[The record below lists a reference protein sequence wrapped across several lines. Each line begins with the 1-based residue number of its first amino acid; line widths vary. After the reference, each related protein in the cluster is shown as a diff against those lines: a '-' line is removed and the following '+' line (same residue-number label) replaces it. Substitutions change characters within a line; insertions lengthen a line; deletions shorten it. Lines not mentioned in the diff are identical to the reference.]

1 MFVTNWISTTKI
13 QKISEITNFFRH
25 YFLSRTEVVMNK
37 FLRYSLSLVLA
48 FVASVTFAGTTPY
61 KVLTFP
67 DEGTEGQEINGY
79 DQTWKATIGKDVWTI
94 ENFNT
99 YQWNGW
105 KYIKCGRK
113 KVASVASI
121 TSPAIDQPI
130 SNIVLTI
137 DNITKDKI
145 NSIKLQVATDADC
158 NNVTEEIPAKIE
170 DGDLIFKPTKSAAN
184 NYYKFIFDCQAGR
197 KNGLIQVSK
206 IAYYKVGDTP
216 EIVDITNT
224 AETAYTIAKAKELIG
239 AGEGLSESVYVKGT
253 VSQASKELNPTF
265 GSLSYY
271 ISDDGTTGNELK
283 VFGGLSFKGEEFTS
297 VDDIKVGDVVVVY
310 GKLKKYN
317 TTYELDKDNILISL
331 NGTTTGITNI
341 TTDEA
346 AKNAPVYNLAG
357 QKVTKAYKGVVIKNG
372 KKMIQK

>member
-1 MFVTNWISTTKI
+1 
-13 QKISEITNFFRH
+13 
-25 YFLSRTEVVMNK
+25 MNK

-48 FVASVTFAGTTPY
+48 FVASVTLAGTTPY

-67 DEGTEGQEINGY
+67 DEGTESKDISAY
-79 DQTWKATIGKDVWTI
+79 DKTWKATIGEDVWTI
-94 ENFNT
+94 ENFNSNK
-99 YQWNGW
+99 WNNNW
-105 KYIKCGRK
+105 KYIRCGSK
-113 KVASVASI
+113 NFESVASI

-137 DNITKDKI
+137 DKITKDKI

-206 IAYYKVGDTP
+206 IAYYKVGDAP
-216 EIVDITNT
+216 VIVDITNT
-224 AETAYTIAKAKELIG
+224 AETAYTIAKAKELID

>member
-1 MFVTNWISTTKI
+1 
-13 QKISEITNFFRH
+13 
-25 YFLSRTEVVMNK
+25 MNK

-48 FVASVTFAGTTPY
+48 FVASVMFAGTTPY

-67 DEGTEGQEINGY
+67 DEGTEGKTISAYNK
-79 DQTWKATIGKDVWTI
+79 TWKATIGEDVWTI
-94 ENFNT
+94 ANFNT
-99 YQWNGW
+99 NKWNNW
-105 KYIKCGRK
+105 KYIKCGSK
-113 KVASVASI
+113 NFESVASI

-137 DNITKDKI
+137 DNITKSSI
-145 NSIKLQVATDADC
+145 NSIKLKVATDADC
-158 NNVTEEIPAKIE
+158 KNVTEEISAKIE

-184 NYYKFIFDCQAGR
+184 NYYKFVFDCQKGSS
-197 KNGLIQVSK
+197 NGLIQVSK
-206 IAYYKVGDTP
+206 IAYYKVGDAP

-224 AETAYTIAKAKELIG
+224 AETAYTIAKAKELID
-239 AGEGLSESVYVKGT
+239 AGKGLSEKVYVKGT
-253 VSQASKELNPTF
+253 VSQASKELNPTY

-271 ISDDGTTGNELK
+271 ISDDGKTENELK
-283 VFGGLSFKGEEFTS
+283 VYGGLSFEGKKFTS
-297 VDDIKVGDVVVVY
+297 VNDIKVGDVVVVY
-310 GKLKKYN
+310 GKLTKFN
-317 TTYELDKDNILISL
+317 TTYELAANNTLISL

>member
-1 MFVTNWISTTKI
+1 
-13 QKISEITNFFRH
+13 
-25 YFLSRTEVVMNK
+25 MNK

-67 DEGTEGQEINGY
+67 DEGTEGKAISVY
-79 DQTWKATIGKDVWTI
+79 YKTWGATIGEDVWTI
-94 ENFNT
+94 ENFNSNT
-99 YQWNGW
+99 WNNW
-105 KYIKCGRK
+105 NFIKCGRK
-113 KVASVASI
+113 NVTSIASI

-137 DNITKDKI
+137 DKITKDKI
-145 NSIKLQVATDADC
+145 NSIKLLVATDADC
-158 NNVTEEIPAKIE
+158 KNVTEEISAKIE
-170 DGDLIFKPTKSAAN
+170 DGDLIFMPTKSAAN
-184 NYYKFIFDCQAGR
+184 NYYKFIFDCQAGTS
-197 KNGLIQVSK
+197 NGLIQVSK

-216 EIVDITNT
+216 VIVDITNT
-224 AETAYTIAKAKELIG
+224 AETAYTIAKAKELID

-253 VSQASKELNPTF
+253 VSQASKKLNDPY

-271 ISDDGTTGNELK
+271 ISDDGTTGNELQ
-283 VFGGLSFKGEEFTS
+283 VYGGLSFEGKKFTS

-310 GKLKKYN
+310 GKLKKYD

-331 NGTTTGITNI
+331 NGKTTGITNI

>member
-1 MFVTNWISTTKI
+1 
-13 QKISEITNFFRH
+13 
-25 YFLSRTEVVMNK
+25 MNK

-67 DEGTEGQEINGY
+67 DEGTEGKTISAYNK
-79 DQTWKATIGKDVWTI
+79 TWEAKIGEDVWTI
-94 ENFNT
+94 ANFNSNR
-99 YQWNGW
+99 WDNW
-105 KYIKCGRK
+105 KFIRCGSK
-113 KVASVASI
+113 KDASVASI

-158 NNVTEEIPAKIE
+158 NNVTEVISAKIE
-170 DGDLIFKPTKSAAN
+170 DGDLIFTPTKSAAN
-184 NYYKFIFDCQAGR
+184 NYYKFVFDCQKGSN
-197 KNGLIQVSK
+197 NGLIQVSK
-206 IAYYKVGDTP
+206 IAYYKVGDAP

-224 AETAYTIAKAKELIG
+224 AETAYTIAKARELID
-239 AGEGLSESVYVKGT
+239 ADKGLSESVYVKGT
-253 VSQASKELNPTF
+253 VSQASKELNATY

-271 ISDDGTTGNELK
+271 ISDDGTTGNELQ
-283 VFGGLSFKGEEFTS
+283 VYGGLSFESQKFTS
-297 VDDIKVGDVVVVY
+297 VEDIKVGDVVVVY
-310 GKLKKYN
+310 GKLKKFG
-317 TTYELDKDNILISL
+317 TTYELDKNNILISL
-331 NGTTTGITNI
+331 NGKTTGITNI
-341 TTDEA
+341 TADEA

>member
-1 MFVTNWISTTKI
+1 
-13 QKISEITNFFRH
+13 
-25 YFLSRTEVVMNK
+25 MNK
-37 FLRYSLSLVLA
+37 FLRYSLSLILA

-67 DEGTEGQEINGY
+67 DAGEESKTVSGY
-79 DQTWKATIGKDVWTI
+79 TATWKATIGEDVWTI

-99 YQWNGW
+99 NKWDKNW
-105 KYIKCGRK
+105 EYIKCGRN
-113 KVASVASI
+113 KVASIASI

-137 DNITKDKI
+137 DKITKNKI

-158 NNVTEEIPAKIE
+158 KNVTEELSAKIE

-184 NYYKFIFDCQAGR
+184 NYYKFVFDCQAGTS
-197 KNGLIQVSK
+197 NGLIQVSK

-224 AETAYTIAKAKELIG
+224 AETAYTIAKAKELID
-239 AGEGLSESVYVKGT
+239 AGEGLSESVYVKGI
-253 VSQASKELNPTF
+253 VSQASKSLNDTY

-271 ISDDGTTGNELK
+271 ISDDGKTENELQ
-283 VFGGLSFKGEEFTS
+283 VYGGLSFKGEKFTS

-310 GKLKKYN
+310 GKLKKFN
-317 TTYELDKDNILISL
+317 TTYELDLNNILISQ

>member
-1 MFVTNWISTTKI
+1 
-13 QKISEITNFFRH
+13 
-25 YFLSRTEVVMNK
+25 MNK

-67 DEGTEGQEINGY
+67 DEGTEGNSISAYNK
-79 DQTWKATIGKDVWTI
+79 TWKATIGEDVWTI
-94 ENFNT
+94 ANFNT
-99 YQWNGW
+99 NKWNNGW
-105 KYIKCGRK
+105 KYIKCGSK
-113 KVASVASI
+113 NFESVASI

-137 DNITKDKI
+137 DNITKKSI

-158 NNVTEEIPAKIE
+158 KNVTEEISAKIE

-184 NYYKFIFDCQAGR
+184 NYYKFIFDCQKGSG
-197 KNGLIQVSK
+197 NGLIQVSK

-216 EIVDITNT
+216 QIVDITNT
-224 AETAYTIAKAKELIG
+224 PETAYTIAKAKELID
-239 AGEGLSESVYVKGT
+239 AGEGLSESVYVKGI
-253 VSQASKELNPTF
+253 VSKASISLNATY

-271 ISDDGTTGNELK
+271 ISDDGKTGNELQ
-283 VFGGLSFKGEEFTS
+283 VYGGLSFKGEKFTS

-310 GKLKKYN
+310 GKLKKFG
-317 TTYELDKDNILISL
+317 TTYELDKNNILISQ

-341 TTDEA
+341 TAEEA

>member
-1 MFVTNWISTTKI
+1 
-13 QKISEITNFFRH
+13 
-25 YFLSRTEVVMNK
+25 MNK

-67 DEGTEGQEINGY
+67 DEGTEGKDINSY
-79 DQTWKATIGKDVWTI
+79 DKTWKAKIGEDVWTI

-99 YQWNGW
+99 YQWQGW
-105 KYIKCGRK
+105 KYIRCGRK

-137 DNITKDKI
+137 DKITKDKI

-158 NNVTEEIPAKIE
+158 KNVTEEISAKIE

-184 NYYKFIFDCQAGR
+184 NYYKFIFDCQAGS
-197 KNGLIQVSK
+197 NGLIQVSK
-206 IAYYKVGDTP
+206 IAYYKVGDAP
-216 EIVDITNT
+216 VIVDITNT
-224 AETAYTIAKAKELIG
+224 AETAYTIAKAKELID

-253 VSQASKELNPTF
+253 VSQASKELNDIY

-271 ISDDGTTGNELK
+271 ISDDGKKENELQ
-283 VFGGLSFKGEEFTS
+283 VYGGLSFKGEKFTS
-297 VDDIKVGDVVVVY
+297 IDDIKVGDVVVVY

-317 TTYELDKDNILISL
+317 TTYELDANNILISL

>member
-1 MFVTNWISTTKI
+1 
-13 QKISEITNFFRH
+13 
-25 YFLSRTEVVMNK
+25 MNK

-67 DEGTEGQEINGY
+67 DEGTEGKAISAY
-79 DQTWKATIGKDVWTI
+79 DKSWKATIGEDVWTI

-99 YQWNGW
+99 NKWDKNW
-105 KYIKCGRK
+105 EYIKCGRN
-113 KVASVASI
+113 KVASIASI

-137 DNITKDKI
+137 DKITKNKV

-158 NNVTEEIPAKIE
+158 KNVTEELSAKIE

-184 NYYKFIFDCQAGR
+184 NYYKFIFDCQAGTS
-197 KNGLIQVSK
+197 NGLIQVSK
-206 IAYYKVGDTP
+206 IAYYKVGDAP

-224 AETAYTIAKAKELIG
+224 AETAYTIAKAKELID
-239 AGEGLSESVYVKGT
+239 AGKGLSENVYVKGT
-253 VSQASKELNPTF
+253 VSKASTSLNATY

-271 ISDDGTTGNELK
+271 ISDDGTTENELQ
-283 VFGGLSFKGEEFTS
+283 VYGGLSFKGEKFTS

-310 GKLKKYN
+310 GKLKKFK
-317 TTYELDKDNILISL
+317 TTYELDSNNILISL
-331 NGTTTGITNI
+331 NGKTTGITNI

-357 QKVTKAYKGVVIKNG
+357 QKVTKAYKGIVIKNG

>member
-1 MFVTNWISTTKI
+1 
-13 QKISEITNFFRH
+13 
-25 YFLSRTEVVMNK
+25 MNK

-67 DEGTEGQEINGY
+67 DEGTEGKEINGY
-79 DQTWKATIGKDVWTI
+79 DKTWKATIGKDVWTI

-99 YQWNGW
+99 FQWNNW
-105 KYIKCGRK
+105 KYIRCGRK

-137 DNITKDKI
+137 DKIITKDKI

-158 NNVTEEIPAKIE
+158 KNVTEEISAKIA

-184 NYYKFIFDCQAGR
+184 NYYKFVFDCQAGS
-197 KNGLIQVSK
+197 NGMIQVSK
-206 IAYYKVGDTP
+206 IAYYKVGDAP
-216 EIVDITNT
+216 QIVDITNT
-224 AETAYTIAKAKELIG
+224 AETAYTIAKAKELID
-239 AGEGLSESVYVKGT
+239 AGEGLSESVYVKGI
-253 VSQASKELNPTF
+253 VSKASTSLNATY

-271 ISDDGTTGNELK
+271 ISDDGKTGNELQ
-283 VFGGLSFKGEEFTS
+283 VYGGLSFDGKKFTS

-317 TTYELDKDNILISL
+317 TNYELDSNNILISQ

-341 TTDEA
+341 TAEEA

>member
-1 MFVTNWISTTKI
+1 
-13 QKISEITNFFRH
+13 
-25 YFLSRTEVVMNK
+25 MNK

-67 DEGTEGQEINGY
+67 DEGTEGKDINSY
-79 DQTWKATIGKDVWTI
+79 DQTWKATIGEDVWTI

-99 YQWNGW
+99 FQWKNW
-105 KYIKCGRK
+105 KYIRCGRK

-137 DNITKDKI
+137 DKITKDKI

-158 NNVTEEIPAKIE
+158 KNVTEEISAKIE

-184 NYYKFIFDCQAGR
+184 NYYKFIFDCQAGS
-197 KNGLIQVSK
+197 NGLIQVSK
-206 IAYYKVGDTP
+206 IAYYKVGDAP

-224 AETAYTIAKAKELIG
+224 AETAYTIAKAKELID
-239 AGEGLSESVYVKGT
+239 AGKGLSESVYVKGT
-253 VSQASKELNPTF
+253 VSQASKELNDIY

-271 ISDDGTTGNELK
+271 ISDDGKKENELQ
-283 VFGGLSFKGEEFTS
+283 VYGGLSFKGEKFTS
-297 VDDIKVGDVVVVY
+297 IDDIKVGDVVVVY

-317 TTYELDKDNILISL
+317 TTYELDANNILISL

-372 KKMIQK
+372 KKIIQK

>member
-1 MFVTNWISTTKI
+1 
-13 QKISEITNFFRH
+13 
-25 YFLSRTEVVMNK
+25 MNK

-67 DEGTEGQEINGY
+67 DEGTEGKEINGY
-79 DQTWKATIGKDVWTI
+79 DKTWKATIGEDVWTI

-105 KYIKCGRK
+105 KFIKCGRK
-113 KVASVASI
+113 KVTSIASI

-137 DNITKDKI
+137 DKITKDKI
-145 NSIKLQVATDADC
+145 NSIKLLVATDADC
-158 NNVTEEIPAKIE
+158 KNVTEEIPAKIE
-170 DGDLIFKPTKSAAN
+170 DGDLIFKPTKPAAN
-184 NYYKFIFDCQAGR
+184 NYYKFVFDCQAGS
-197 KNGLIQVSK
+197 NGLIQVSK
-206 IAYYKVGDTP
+206 IAYYKVGDAP

-224 AETAYTIAKAKELIG
+224 AETAYTIAKARELID
-239 AGEGLSESVYVKGT
+239 ADKGLSESVYVKGT
-253 VSQASKELNPTF
+253 VSQASEKLDPTY

-271 ISDDGTTGNELK
+271 ISDDGTTGNELQ
-283 VFGGLSFKGEEFTS
+283 VYGGRSFEGKKFTS

-317 TTYELDKDNILISL
+317 TTYELDKENILISL
-331 NGTTTGITNI
+331 NGKTTGITNI

-357 QKVTKAYKGVVIKNG
+357 QNVTKAYKGVVIKNG

>member
-1 MFVTNWISTTKI
+1 MV
-13 QKISEITNFFRH
+13 
-25 YFLSRTEVVMNK
+25 
-37 FLRYSLSLVLA
+37 
-48 FVASVTFAGTTPY
+48 G
-61 KVLTFP
+61 
-67 DEGTEGQEINGY
+67 
-79 DQTWKATIGKDVWTI
+79 
-94 ENFNT
+94 NT
-99 YQWNGW
+99 SNAEE
-105 KYIKCGRK
+105 RK

-206 IAYYKVGDTP
+206 IAYYKVGDAP
-216 EIVDITNT
+216 VIVDITNT
-224 AETAYTIAKAKELIG
+224 AETAYTIAKAKELID

-297 VDDIKVGDVVVVY
+297 VDDI
-310 GKLKKYN
+310 N
-317 TTYELDKDNILISL
+317 NIRITYTIP
-331 NGTTTGITNI
+331 NGTLHPDSLLEQGSGLLIGAVIGTHRMTALFQVQQHAGPHHAAANPCNLHMITFLLYYYTGR
-341 TTDEA
+341 
-346 AKNAPVYNLAG
+346 L
-357 QKVTKAYKGVVIKNG
+357 
-372 KKMIQK
+372 

>member
-1 MFVTNWISTTKI
+1 
-13 QKISEITNFFRH
+13 
-25 YFLSRTEVVMNK
+25 MNK

-67 DEGTEGQEINGY
+67 DEGSEGKEINGY
-79 DQTWKATIGKDVWTI
+79 DKTWKATIGEDVWTI

-99 YQWNGW
+99 FQWKNW
-105 KYIKCGRK
+105 KYIRCGRK

-137 DNITKDKI
+137 DKITKDKI

-158 NNVTEEIPAKIE
+158 KNVTEEISAKIA

-184 NYYKFIFDCQAGR
+184 NYYKFIFDCQAGTS
-197 KNGLIQVSK
+197 NGLIQVSK

-224 AETAYTIAKAKELIG
+224 AETAYTIAKAKELID

-253 VSQASKELNPTF
+253 VSQASKELNATY

-271 ISDDGTTGNELK
+271 ISDDGKTENELQ
-283 VFGGLSFKGEEFTS
+283 VYGGLSFKGEKFTS

-310 GKLKKYN
+310 GKLKKFK
-317 TTYELDKDNILISL
+317 TTYELDLNNILISL

>member
-1 MFVTNWISTTKI
+1 
-13 QKISEITNFFRH
+13 
-25 YFLSRTEVVMNK
+25 MNK

-67 DEGTEGQEINGY
+67 DEGTEGKDINSY
-79 DQTWKATIGKDVWTI
+79 DKTWKAKIGEDVWTI

-99 YQWNGW
+99 YQWQGW
-105 KYIKCGRK
+105 KYIRCGRK

-137 DNITKDKI
+137 DKITKDKI

-158 NNVTEEIPAKIE
+158 KNVTEEISAKIE
-170 DGDLIFKPTKSAAN
+170 DGDLIFEPTKSAAN
-184 NYYKFIFDCQAGR
+184 NYYKFIFDCQAGS
-197 KNGLIQVSK
+197 NGLIQVSK
-206 IAYYKVGDTP
+206 IAYYKVGDAP

-224 AETAYTIAKAKELIG
+224 AETAYTIAKAKELID
-239 AGEGLSESVYVKGT
+239 AGKGLSESVYVKGT
-253 VSQASKELNPTF
+253 VSQASNELNATF

-271 ISDDGTTGNELK
+271 ISDDGTTGNELQ
-283 VFGGLSFKGEEFTS
+283 VFGGLSFDGKEFTS
-297 VDDIKVGDVVVVY
+297 IDDIKVGDVVVVY
-310 GKLKKYN
+310 GKLKKYG
-317 TTYELDKDNILISL
+317 TTYELDKNNILISL

>member
-1 MFVTNWISTTKI
+1 
-13 QKISEITNFFRH
+13 
-25 YFLSRTEVVMNK
+25 MNK

-61 KVLTFP
+61 KVLNFP
-67 DEGTEGQEINGY
+67 DEGTESKNISAY
-79 DQTWKATIGKDVWTI
+79 DKTWKATIGEDVWTI
-94 ENFNT
+94 ANFNSNK
-99 YQWNGW
+99 WNNNW
-105 KYIKCGRK
+105 KFIKCGSQNFE
-113 KVASVASI
+113 SVASI

-137 DNITKDKI
+137 DKITKDKI

-158 NNVTEEIPAKIE
+158 NNVTEEISAKIE

-184 NYYKFIFDCQAGR
+184 NYYKFVFDCQKGSR
-197 KNGLIQVSK
+197 NGLIQISK
-206 IAYYKVGDTP
+206 IAYYKVGDAP

-224 AETAYTIAKAKELIG
+224 AETAYTIAKAKELID
-239 AGEGLSESVYVKGT
+239 AGKGLSESVYVKGT
-253 VSQASKELNPTF
+253 VSQASKELNATF

-271 ISDDGTTGNELK
+271 ISDDGTTGNELQ
-283 VFGGLSFKGEEFTS
+283 VYGGLSFKGEKFTS

-357 QKVTKAYKGVVIKNG
+357 QKVTKA
-372 KKMIQK
+372 

>member
-1 MFVTNWISTTKI
+1 
-13 QKISEITNFFRH
+13 
-25 YFLSRTEVVMNK
+25 MNK

-67 DEGTEGQEINGY
+67 DEGSEGKDINSY
-79 DQTWKATIGKDVWTI
+79 DQTWKATIGEDVWTI

-99 YQWNGW
+99 FQWKNW
-105 KYIKCGRK
+105 KYIRCGRK
-113 KVASVASI
+113 IVASVASI

-137 DNITKDKI
+137 DKITKDKI

-158 NNVTEEIPAKIE
+158 KNVTEEISAKIE

-184 NYYKFIFDCQAGR
+184 NYYKFIFDCQAGTS
-197 KNGLIQVSK
+197 NGLIQVSK

-224 AETAYTIAKAKELIG
+224 AETAYTIAKAKELID
-239 AGEGLSESVYVKGT
+239 AGKGLSESVYVKGT
-253 VSQASKELNPTF
+253 VSQASEKLDPTY

-271 ISDDGTTGNELK
+271 ISDDGKKGNELQ
-283 VFGGLSFKGEEFTS
+283 VYGGLSFEGKKFTS
-297 VDDIKVGDVVVVY
+297 VNDIKVGDVVVVY
-310 GKLKKYN
+310 GKLKKFG
-317 TTYELDKDNILISL
+317 TTYELDKNNILISL

>member
-1 MFVTNWISTTKI
+1 
-13 QKISEITNFFRH
+13 
-25 YFLSRTEVVMNK
+25 MNK

-67 DEGTEGQEINGY
+67 DEGTEGKTISAYNK
-79 DQTWKATIGKDVWTI
+79 TWKATIGEDVWTI
-94 ENFNT
+94 ANFNT
-99 YQWNGW
+99 NKWNNW
-105 KYIKCGRK
+105 KYIRCGSK
-113 KVASVASI
+113 NFESVASI

-137 DNITKDKI
+137 DKITKSSI
-145 NSIKLQVATDADC
+145 ISIKLQVATDADC
-158 NNVTEEIPAKIE
+158 NNVTEEISAKIE

-184 NYYKFIFDCQAGR
+184 NYYKFVFNCQKGSN
-197 KNGLIQVSK
+197 NGLIQVSK
-206 IAYYKVGDTP
+206 IAYYKVGDAP

-224 AETAYTIAKAKELIG
+224 AETAYTIAKAKELID
-239 AGEGLSESVYVKGT
+239 AGKGLSERVYVKGT
-253 VSQASKELNPTF
+253 VSQASKSLDATY
-265 GSLSYY
+265 GSLSYN
-271 ISDDGTTGNELK
+271 ISDDGTTGNELQ
-283 VFGGLSFKGEEFTS
+283 VYGGLSFEGKKFTS

-310 GKLKKYN
+310 GKLKKFN
-317 TTYELDKDNILISL
+317 TTYELDANNTLISL

>member
-1 MFVTNWISTTKI
+1 
-13 QKISEITNFFRH
+13 
-25 YFLSRTEVVMNK
+25 MNK

-67 DEGTEGQEINGY
+67 DEGSEGKEINGY
-79 DQTWKATIGKDVWTI
+79 DKTWKATIGEDVWTI

-99 YQWNGW
+99 FQWNGW
-105 KYIKCGRK
+105 KYIRCGRK
-113 KVASVASI
+113 KVTSIASI

-130 SNIVLTI
+130 RNIVLTI
-137 DNITKDKI
+137 DKITKDKI
-145 NSIKLQVATDADC
+145 NSIKLLVATDADC
-158 NNVTEEIPAKIE
+158 NNVTEEISAKIE

-184 NYYKFIFDCQAGR
+184 NYYKFVFDCQAGSS
-197 KNGLIQVSK
+197 NGLIQVSK

-224 AETAYTIAKAKELIG
+224 AETAYTIAKAKELID
-239 AGEGLSESVYVKGT
+239 AGKGLSESVYVKGT
-253 VSQASKELNPTF
+253 VSQASESLNDTY

-271 ISDDGTTGNELK
+271 ISDDGKTGNELK
-283 VFGGLSFKGEEFTS
+283 VYGGLSFEGKKFTS

-310 GKLKKYN
+310 GKLTKFK
-317 TTYELDKDNILISL
+317 TTYELDKNNILISQ

>member
-1 MFVTNWISTTKI
+1 
-13 QKISEITNFFRH
+13 
-25 YFLSRTEVVMNK
+25 MNK

-67 DEGTEGQEINGY
+67 DEGTEGKEINGY
-79 DQTWKATIGKDVWTI
+79 DKTWKATIGEDVWTI

-99 YQWNGW
+99 YQWQGW
-105 KYIKCGRK
+105 KYIRCGRK
-113 KVASVASI
+113 KVASIASI

-137 DNITKDKI
+137 DKITKDKI

-158 NNVTEEIPAKIE
+158 KNVTEEISAKIE

-184 NYYKFIFDCQAGR
+184 NYYKFIFDCQAGS
-197 KNGLIQVSK
+197 NGLIQVSK
-206 IAYYKVGDTP
+206 IAYYKVGDAP

-224 AETAYTIAKAKELIG
+224 AETAYTIAKAKELID
-239 AGEGLSESVYVKGT
+239 AGKGLSESVYVKGI
-253 VSQASKELNPTF
+253 VSQASKSLNDIY

-271 ISDDGTTGNELK
+271 ISDDGKTGNELQ
-283 VFGGLSFKGEEFTS
+283 VYGGLSFKGEKFTS

-317 TTYELDKDNILISL
+317 DTYELDANNILISQ

>member
-1 MFVTNWISTTKI
+1 M
-13 QKISEITNFFRH
+13 
-25 YFLSRTEVVMNK
+25 
-37 FLRYSLSLVLA
+37 
-48 FVASVTFAGTTPY
+48 
-61 KVLTFP
+61 LTFP
-67 DEGTEGQEINGY
+67 DEGTESKNISAY
-79 DQTWKATIGKDVWTI
+79 DKTWKATIRGDVWTI
-94 ENFNT
+94 KNFNSNK
-99 YQWNGW
+99 WNNNW
-105 KYIKCGRK
+105 KYIRCGSK

-137 DNITKDKI
+137 DNITKAKI

-158 NNVTEEIPAKIE
+158 KNVTEEIPAKIE

-184 NYYKFIFDCQAGR
+184 NCYKFVFDCQKGS

-206 IAYYKVGDTP
+206 IAYYKVGDAP

-224 AETAYTIAKAKELIG
+224 AETAYTIAKAKELID
-239 AGEGLSESVYVKGT
+239 AGKGLSENVYVKGT
-253 VSQASKELNPTF
+253 VSQASDSLNNTY

-271 ISDDGTTGNELK
+271 ISDDGTTGNELQ
-283 VFGGLSFKGEEFTS
+283 VYGGLSFKGEKFTS

>member
-1 MFVTNWISTTKI
+1 
-13 QKISEITNFFRH
+13 
-25 YFLSRTEVVMNK
+25 MNK

-48 FVASVTFAGTTPY
+48 FVASVTFAGTTPD

-67 DEGTEGQEINGY
+67 DEGTEGKAISAYNK
-79 DQTWKATIGKDVWTI
+79 TWKATIGEDVWTI
-94 ENFNT
+94 ANFNSNK
-99 YQWNGW
+99 WDKSW
-105 KYIKCGRK
+105 KFIKCGSK
-113 KVASVASI
+113 KDASVASI

-137 DNITKDKI
+137 DNITKAKI

-158 NNVTEEIPAKIE
+158 KNVTEEIPAKIE

-184 NYYKFIFDCQAGR
+184 NYYKFVFDCQKGTS
-197 KNGLIQVSK
+197 NGLIQVSK

-216 EIVDITNT
+216 VIVDITNT
-224 AETAYTIAKAKELIG
+224 AETAYTIAKAKELID
-239 AGEGLSESVYVKGT
+239 AGEGLSENVYVKGT
-253 VSQASKELNPTF
+253 VSKASTSLNATY
-265 GSLSYY
+265 GSLSYN
-271 ISDDGTTGNELK
+271 ISDDGTTGNELQ
-283 VFGGLSFKGEEFTS
+283 VFGGLSFESQKFTS
-297 VDDIKVGDVVVVY
+297 VDDIKVGDVVIVY
-310 GKLKKYN
+310 GKLKKFG
-317 TTYELDKDNILISL
+317 TTYELDKNNILISL
-331 NGTTTGITNI
+331 NGKTTGITNI

>member
-1 MFVTNWISTTKI
+1 
-13 QKISEITNFFRH
+13 
-25 YFLSRTEVVMNK
+25 MNK

-67 DEGTEGQEINGY
+67 DEGTEGKDINGY
-79 DQTWKATIGKDVWTI
+79 DKTWKATIGEDVWTI
-94 ENFNT
+94 VNFNT
-99 YQWNGW
+99 YQWKNW
-105 KYIKCGRK
+105 KYIKCGSK
-113 KVASVASI
+113 NFESVASI
-121 TSPAIDQPI
+121 TSPAIDQSI

-158 NNVTEEIPAKIE
+158 KNVTEEIPAKIE

-184 NYYKFIFDCQAGR
+184 NYYKFVFDCQKGSR
-197 KNGLIQVSK
+197 NGLIQISK

-224 AETAYTIAKAKELIG
+224 AETAYTISKTKELID
-239 AGEGLSESVYVKGT
+239 AGKGLSENVYVKGT
-253 VSQASKELNPTF
+253 VSQASESLNDIY

-271 ISDDGTTGNELK
+271 ISDDGKTENELQ
-283 VFGGLSFKGEEFTS
+283 VYGGLSFKGEKFTS

-317 TTYELDKDNILISL
+317 DTYELDANNILISQ

>member
-1 MFVTNWISTTKI
+1 
-13 QKISEITNFFRH
+13 
-25 YFLSRTEVVMNK
+25 MNK

-48 FVASVTFAGTTPY
+48 FVASVTFAETTPY

-67 DEGTEGQEINGY
+67 DEGTEGKTIGAY
-79 DQTWKATIGKDVWTI
+79 DKTWKATIGEDVWTI
-94 ENFNT
+94 ENFNSNK
-99 YQWNGW
+99 WNNW
-105 KYIKCGRK
+105 KYIKCGSK
-113 KVASVASI
+113 KFESVASI

-137 DNITKDKI
+137 DNITKSSI

-170 DGDLIFKPTKSAAN
+170 DGDLIFTPTKSAAN
-184 NYYKFIFDCQAGR
+184 NYYKFVFDCQQGSN
-197 KNGLIQVSK
+197 NGLIQVSK

-224 AETAYTIAKAKELIG
+224 AETAYTIAKAKELID

-253 VSQASKELNPTF
+253 VSQASKELNDSY

-271 ISDDGTTGNELK
+271 ISDDGTTGNELQ
-283 VFGGLSFKGEEFTS
+283 VYGGLSFENQKFTS
-297 VDDIKVGDVVVVY
+297 VDDIKVGDVVIVY
-310 GKLKKYN
+310 GKLKKFGS
-317 TTYELDKDNILISL
+317 TYELDKNNILISL
-331 NGTTTGITNI
+331 NGKTTGITNI
-341 TTDEA
+341 TADEA

>member
-1 MFVTNWISTTKI
+1 M
-13 QKISEITNFFRH
+13 R
-25 YFLSRTEVVMNK
+25 
-37 FLRYSLSLVLA
+37 
-48 FVASVTFAGTTPY
+48 
-61 KVLTFP
+61 LTFP
-67 DEGTEGQEINGY
+67 DEGTEGKEINGY
-79 DQTWKATIGKDVWTI
+79 DKTWKATIGEDVWTI

-105 KYIKCGRK
+105 KFIKCGRK
-113 KVASVASI
+113 KVTSIASI

-145 NSIKLQVATDADC
+145 NSIKLQVATDAGC
-158 NNVTEEIPAKIE
+158 NNVTEVISAKIE
-170 DGDLIFKPTKSAAN
+170 DGDLIFVPTKSAVN
-184 NYYKFIFDCQAGR
+184 NYYKFIFDCQAGS

-206 IAYYKVGDTP
+206 IAYYIAYYKVGDTP
-216 EIVDITNT
+216 VIVDITNT
-224 AETAYTIAKAKELIG
+224 AETAYTIAKAKELID

-253 VSQASKELNPTF
+253 VSQASKELNATY

-271 ISDDGTTGNELK
+271 ISDDGTTGNELQ
-283 VFGGLSFKGEEFTS
+283 VYGGLSFESQKFTS
-297 VDDIKVGDVVVVY
+297 VEDIKVGDVVVVY
-310 GKLKKYN
+310 GKLKKFG
-317 TTYELDKDNILISL
+317 TTYELDKNNILISL
-331 NGTTTGITNI
+331 NGKTTGITNI
-341 TTDEA
+341 TADEA

>member
-1 MFVTNWISTTKI
+1 
-13 QKISEITNFFRH
+13 
-25 YFLSRTEVVMNK
+25 MNK

-67 DEGTEGQEINGY
+67 DEGTEGKEINSY
-79 DQTWKATIGKDVWTI
+79 DQTWKATIREDVWTI

-99 YQWNGW
+99 YQWNDW
-105 KYIKCGRK
+105 NFIKCGRK
-113 KVASVASI
+113 KVTSIASI

-137 DNITKDKI
+137 DKITKDKI
-145 NSIKLQVATDADC
+145 NSIKLLVATDADC
-158 NNVTEEIPAKIE
+158 KNVTEEIPAKIE
-170 DGDLIFKPTKSAAN
+170 DGDLIFKPTKPAAN
-184 NYYKFIFDCQAGR
+184 NYYKFVFDCQAGS
-197 KNGLIQVSK
+197 NGLIQVSK
-206 IAYYKVGDTP
+206 IAYYKVGDAP

-224 AETAYTIAKAKELIG
+224 AETAYTIAKARELID
-239 AGEGLSESVYVKGT
+239 ANKGLSENVYVKGI
-253 VSQASKELNPTF
+253 VSQASESLNDTY

-283 VFGGLSFKGEEFTS
+283 VYGGLSFESQKFTS

-310 GKLKKYN
+310 GKLTKYK
-317 TTYELDKDNILISL
+317 TTYELDKNNILISL
-331 NGTTTGITNI
+331 NGKTTGITNI

>member
-1 MFVTNWISTTKI
+1 
-13 QKISEITNFFRH
+13 
-25 YFLSRTEVVMNK
+25 MNK

-67 DEGTEGQEINGY
+67 DEGTEGKDINSY
-79 DQTWKATIGKDVWTI
+79 DQTWKATIGEDVWTI

-99 YQWNGW
+99 FQWKNW
-105 KYIKCGRK
+105 KYIRCGRK

-137 DNITKDKI
+137 DNITKSSI

-158 NNVTEEIPAKIE
+158 KNVTEEIPAKIE

-184 NYYKFIFDCQAGR
+184 NYYKFIFDCQKGSS
-197 KNGLIQVSK
+197 NGLIQVSK

-224 AETAYTIAKAKELIG
+224 AETAYTIAKAKELID
-239 AGEGLSESVYVKGT
+239 AGEGLSESVYVKGI
-253 VSQASKELNPTF
+253 VSQASKSLNATY

-271 ISDDGTTGNELK
+271 ISDDGKKENELN
-283 VFGGLSFKGEEFTS
+283 VYGGLSFEGKKFTS

-310 GKLKKYN
+310 GKLKKFN
-317 TTYELDKDNILISL
+317 TTYELDLNNILISL

>member
-1 MFVTNWISTTKI
+1 
-13 QKISEITNFFRH
+13 
-25 YFLSRTEVVMNK
+25 MNK

-48 FVASVTFAGTTPY
+48 FVASVTFAGTIPY

-67 DEGTEGQEINGY
+67 DEGTEGKAIGAY
-79 DQTWKATIGKDVWTI
+79 TATWKATIGEDVWNI
-94 ENFNT
+94 ENFNSNK
-99 YQWNGW
+99 WNNNW
-105 KYIKCGRK
+105 KFIKCGRK
-113 KVASVASI
+113 NVTSTASI

-158 NNVTEEIPAKIE
+158 KNVTEEISAKIE

-184 NYYKFIFDCQAGR
+184 NYYKFIFDCQAG
-197 KNGLIQVSK
+197 KNNGLIQISK

-216 EIVDITNT
+216 VIVDITNT
-224 AETAYTIAKAKELIG
+224 AETAYTIAKAKELID
-239 AGEGLSESVYVKGT
+239 AGEGLSESVYIKGI
-253 VSQASKELNPTF
+253 VSQASESLNDTY

-271 ISDDGTTGNELK
+271 ISDDGKAENELQ
-283 VFGGLSFKGEEFTS
+283 VFGGLSFDGKKFTS
-297 VDDIKVGDVVVVY
+297 VEDIKVGDVVVVY
-310 GKLKKYN
+310 GKLKKFK
-317 TTYELDKDNILISL
+317 TTYELDKNNILISL